1 MLDYHPIESFEDDTG
16 NYGYG
21 IFWGLIGGLVI
32 FLIVMSTAK
41 SETKRG
47 AVHAFC
53 AKMVLGF
60 LVYGFILMGSG

>member
-1 MLDYHPIESFEDDTG
+1 MYDYQPIESYADDEG

-21 IFWGLIGGLVI
+21 IFWGLIGGLII
-32 FLIVMSTAK
+32 FLVVMSMGK

-53 AKMVLGF
+53 AKMALVF
-60 LVYGFILMGSG
+60 VVYGYIMMSNA